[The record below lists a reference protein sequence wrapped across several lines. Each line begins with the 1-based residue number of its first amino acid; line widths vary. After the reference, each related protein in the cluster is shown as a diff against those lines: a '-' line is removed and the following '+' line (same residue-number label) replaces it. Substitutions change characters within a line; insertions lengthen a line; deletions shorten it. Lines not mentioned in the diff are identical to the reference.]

1 MSTYS
6 TQPNA
11 LRQKTIVVTGAS
23 DGIGRQAALSYAEH
37 GANLILL
44 GRSQR
49 KLEALSRE
57 LSQQFATTHWFYSFD
72 FDTANDDEYL
82 QLATQIQQHSPIVDG
97 LLHSAGLLGELT
109 PLTETDMASFER
121 LFRVNVRSNL
131 RLTQVLWPLIEQAPA
146 ARILF
151 TSSTVG
157 HQGRA
162 LWGNYAISKFAVEG
176 MMQVL
181 ADETKNTPIRVNAI
195 NPGAT
200 RTAMRAQAKPEEDPQ
215 TLKTP
220 REIMSLYLYL
230 MSPEMQD
237 THGQCLDAQPK

>member
-1 MSTYS
+1 MPTYS
-6 TQPNA
+6 TKPDAFQ
-11 LRQKTIVVTGAS
+11 QKTIVITGAS

-37 GANLILL
+37 GANLVLL
-44 GRSQR
+44 GRSTT
-49 KLEALSRE
+49 KLKQLSSE
-57 LSQQFATTHWFYSFD
+57 IEQSFNTKNWFYSFD
-72 FDTANDDEYL
+72 FDTATDNDYQD
-82 QLATQIQQHSPIVDG
+82 LAKQIETHSPTVDG

-109 PLTETDMASFER
+109 PLTETDMASFDQ

-131 RLTQVLWPLIEQAPA
+131 RLTQVLWPLLERAPA

-200 RTAMRAQAKPEEDPQ
+200 RTAMRAQAKPQEDPG

-220 REIMSLYLYL
+220 LDIMPLYLYL